1 MSTIDARKNQLALEG
16 AQRVL
21 AELEQDVK
29 SRTASNQATISLA
42 EEKRNKANLAMEQAQ
57 GNIDKMR
64 VIAPMDGL
72 VALEKNEG
80 STGGFFF
87 SGMSLPE
94 YREGDQVEP
103 GRTVGQVIDP
113 NGMELVAKVG
123 ELERNRIKEGQ
134 SVDIQ
139 LDALPGTMFHGT
151 VKNVAGNNAR
161 RFWDDDT
168 TTKFEV
174 SVTLASADPRM
185 RPGLTAHVSINSDP
199 RKNVLYVPRQAL
211 FLKDNKRVVYVRSAP
226 RAGRHSV
233 MATIASTPSLRALR
247 GYQQW
252 LPDLQLGWQ
261 NLLLHRLRSLLTM
274 LGMIFGV
281 AAVVSMLS
289 IGAGARQK
297 VMAMIEQMG
306 VHNLIVEAKETT
318 EWQAHQKVRKISQ
331 GLTFQDYRVIRDD
344 VADVIAGTPR
354 KRMTP
359 SKTLPKSQLD
369 PPTIYGVDPVYMN
382 IAGLHILQGR
392 FFTDNEQT
400 GAAPVCVLGA
410 AARSS
415 LFGSADP
422 IGQYVKANET
432 WFRVIGVVSP
442 QLSSQTEV
450 AGVPSQDVNNIMY
463 VPLNSAILRLEDNY
477 SDVRDEID
485 GIYLN
490 IRESADMSSV
500 AQVVRA
506 ILDSSHHS
514 AGDFSVIVPAE
525 LLAEQR
531 RTERLFNAVMVAIAS
546 ISLLVG
552 GIGIMNIMLASIL
565 ERTREIGVRRAVGA
579 RQRDIIRQFVVEAVL
594 ISFMG
599 GSFGIAFGFIMSRL
613 IAWLAGWSTIVTASS
628 ILLAFLVSI
637 TVGLVFGIYPAVKAA
652 RLDPVEAI
660 RYE

>member
-1 MSTIDARKNQLALEG
+1 
-16 AQRVL
+16 
-21 AELEQDVK
+21 
-29 SRTASNQATISLA
+29 
-42 EEKRNKANLAMEQAQ
+42 
-57 GNIDKMR
+57 
-64 VIAPMDGL
+64 
-72 VALEKNEG
+72 
-80 STGGFFF
+80 
-87 SGMSLPE
+87 
-94 YREGDQVEP
+94 
-103 GRTVGQVIDP
+103 
-113 NGMELVAKVG
+113 
-123 ELERNRIKEGQ
+123 
-134 SVDIQ
+134 
-139 LDALPGTMFHGT
+139 
-151 VKNVAGNNAR
+151 
-161 RFWDDDT
+161 
-168 TTKFEV
+168 
-174 SVTLASADPRM
+174 
-185 RPGLTAHVSINSDP
+185 
-199 RKNVLYVPRQAL
+199 
-211 FLKDNKRVVYVRSAP
+211 
-226 RAGRHSV
+226 
-233 MATIASTPSLRALR
+233 MATFASTPSLRALR
-247 GYQQW
+247 AYQQW

-344 VADVIAGTPR
+344 VADVVAGTPR

-382 IAGLHILQGR
+382 IAGLHVLQGR
-392 FFTDNEQT
+392 FFSDNEQT

-415 LFGSADP
+415 LFGSSDP

-565 ERTREIGVRRAVGA
+565 ERTRERHYPAVCRRGCLDLFHGRKLRNRVRLHHVAADRMARRMVNHRYCQLDPFGIPGFDHSWIGVRDLPCSQGGPSGPSRGDSLRIAAV
-579 RQRDIIRQFVVEAVL
+579 RCSPHD
-594 ISFMG
+594 
-599 GSFGIAFGFIMSRL
+599 
-613 IAWLAGWSTIVTASS
+613 
-628 ILLAFLVSI
+628 
-637 TVGLVFGIYPAVKAA
+637 
-652 RLDPVEAI
+652 
-660 RYE
+660 